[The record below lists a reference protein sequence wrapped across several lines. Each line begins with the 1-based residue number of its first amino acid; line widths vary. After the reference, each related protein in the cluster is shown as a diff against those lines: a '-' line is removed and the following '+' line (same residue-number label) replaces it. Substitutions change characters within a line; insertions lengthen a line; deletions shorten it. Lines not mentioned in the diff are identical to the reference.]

1 MFRHC
6 VANSLCYYPVILQ
19 VDINKAL
26 KSLSRS
32 VIPVPVDRPV
42 PPRLNVSS
50 GFRACDVCSD
60 LRDG

>member
-6 VANSLCYYPVILQ
+6 VASSLCYYPVILQ

-32 VIPVPVDRPV
+32 VIPVPVDRAV
-42 PPRLNVSS
+42 PPRLNVIS
-50 GFRACDVCSD
+50 GFRACDFWQ
-60 LRDG
+60 